1 MESINND
8 YSPSAFATE
17 VMPSATSQQSLINT
31 YKSRK
36 NHNTA
41 TDYRFQWERKLKSH
55 YVGYS
60 LLKPDTLSFG

>member
-36 NHNTA
+36 RNKIITQQLT
-41 TDYRFQWERKLKSH
+41 TDPSENAN
-55 YVGYS
+55 
-60 LLKPDTLSFG
+60 